1 MKRKYYYLVAG
12 LQDITLDIHKLVS
25 GQLDFREELRTALHP
40 SDFLLVQTL
49 YLPYD
54 NANLLNLL
62 EKQDK
67 DFDER
72 GNFSRERLEENI
84 KEPADLP
91 GYMFRFITAFKNKDP
106 LYPDMSPEN
115 ELATLFYDEITGKLQ
130 NDFLRSWFLF
140 EFNVKNIMTALSAR
154 KYKVPYEHQIIGS
167 GEIAAA
173 IRKSHA
179 RDFGLGNDLDYLEE
193 LTAISRKEDIKERE
207 QAVDQLKWKYL
218 DEETFFH
225 YFTIEKILAF
235 VIKLGM
241 IERWLRIDKDHSNEL
256 FKQLLKELQA
266 SYKLPE
272 TFTEK

>member
-1 MKRKYYYLVAG
+1 MKRNYYYLVAG
-12 LQDITLDIHKLVS
+12 LQDLTPDIHKLVS

-40 SDFLLVQTL
+40 NDFLLVQKL
-49 YLPYD
+49 FLPFD
-54 NANLLNLL
+54 NTNLLNLL
-62 EKQDK
+62 EKKDK
-67 DFDER
+67 AFDEK
-72 GNFSRERLEENI
+72 GNFTRERLEENI
-84 KEPADLP
+84 KEPSDLP
-91 GYMFRFITAFKNKDP
+91 GYMLRFITAFKNKDP

-115 ELATLFYDEITGKLQ
+115 ELTTLFYDETIENLQ
-130 NDFLRSWFLF
+130 NDFLRDWFGF
-140 EFNVKNIMTALSAR
+140 ELNVKNIMAALNAR

-167 GEIAAA
+167 GEIAGA

-241 IERWLRIDKDHSNEL
+241 IERWLSIDKDHSNEL
-256 FKQLLKELQA
+256 FKKLLKDLQA

>member
-12 LQDITLDIHKLVS
+12 LQDISLDIHKLVS

-67 DFDER
+67 DFDDR

-91 GYMFRFITAFKNKDP
+91 GYMLRFITAFKNKDP

-115 ELATLFYDEITGKLQ
+115 ELTILFYDETIETLR
-130 NDFLRSWFLF
+130 NDFLRDWFGF
-140 EFNVKNIMTALSAR
+140 ELNVRNIMAALNAR

-167 GEIAAA
+167 GEVAGA

-241 IERWLRIDKDHSNEL
+241 IERWLSIDKDHSNEL
-256 FKQLLKELQA
+256 FKKLLKDLQA